1 MNTLKEKLKKNEYRN
16 WVKGTL
22 GLERTNRA
30 LFEYVKAKF
39 VLFTHRRAGPRAH
52 FTEDVYNH
60 IHPGSS
66 CIRRDLKQKL
76 SYDKK
81 DKRWIWKNA
90 CTKCEEAFKTI
101 LSIHT
106 NSSKTMIHLENC
118 QNTTN
123 VTLEWAIA
131 RFFMPKRN
139 DKNMGP
145 DDTDPAAMIN
155 LLMNCR
161 LFTNPIRQR
170 YLNQLRKA
178 RNKLFHSSDNLV
190 NDNVLKNYFYNM
202 KGLLTDASHD
212 TEVDNSI
219 REVITKDIET
229 IEQLEEA
236 EISMTLFDDAL
247 KVKRKAIYEDYE
259 TCLQDNDIEQLKVL
273 LKLAENVAAD
283 LQFMND
289 HSEELKNVK
298 IYMTKIEQ
306 LQTKKEEL
314 EIKLQNTTEIARRLD
329 AKDMIIIVIVTIG
342 LALLLKL
349 CLYFG

>member
-1 MNTLKEKLKKNEYRN
+1 MNNVKEKLKKNEYRN

-39 VLFTHRRAGPRAH
+39 EVFTHRRAGPHAY
-52 FTEDVYNH
+52 FTEDVYSH
-60 IHPGSS
+60 IHLGTS
-66 CIRRDLKQKL
+66 CIRSNLKRKIK
-76 SYDKK
+76 YDKTN
-81 DKRWIWKNA
+81 DTWKWTNP
-90 CTKCEEAFKTI
+90 CGKCKEAFKSI
-101 LSIHT
+101 LSMYT
-106 NSSKTMIHLENC
+106 NASKKKMHLENC
-118 QNTTN
+118 ENTTK

-131 RFFMPKRN
+131 RFFMPERN
-139 DKNMGP
+139 DTNKGP

-155 LLMNCR
+155 LLLNCH
-161 LFTNPIRQR
+161 LFTNQIRR
-170 YLNQLRKA
+170 NFLIELREA

-190 NDNVLKNYFYNM
+190 NDNVLKVYFFNM

-219 REVITKDIET
+219 REVIAKDIQT

-247 KVKRKAIYEDYE
+247 KIQRKAIYEEYE
-259 TCLQDNDIEQLKVL
+259 TCLQENNIEQLKVL
-273 LKLAENVAAD
+273 LKLAENIAAD

-298 IYMTKIEQ
+298 VYMTKIEH
-306 LQTKKEEL
+306 LQTKEEEL
-314 EIKLQNTTEIARRLD
+314 NAES
-329 AKDMIIIVIVTIG
+329 MIIIVIVTIG
-342 LALLLKL
+342 FALLLRM